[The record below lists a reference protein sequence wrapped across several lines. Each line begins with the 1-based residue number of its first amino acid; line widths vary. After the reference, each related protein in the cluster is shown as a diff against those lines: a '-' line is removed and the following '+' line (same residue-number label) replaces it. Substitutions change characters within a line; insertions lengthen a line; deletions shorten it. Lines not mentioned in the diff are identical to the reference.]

1 MSANISGLTG
11 LVPAV
16 AALGLVI
23 QSLRSRRERRRS
35 PDAVPE
41 KATLPV
47 PVEPWAARTPAGAP
61 ASGPAGHCR
70 SCGTEIPRREELCAI
85 CERKSQADPG
95 QIGTTLRHWA
105 VFLAMMIAIMA
116 LGYVFAP

>member
-16 AALGLVI
+16 AALALVI

-35 PDAVPE
+35 PGTVPE
-41 KATLPV
+41 KATLPM
-47 PVEPWAARTPAGAP
+47 PIESRAARTPAAAP
-61 ASGPAGHCR
+61 ASGPVGQCR
-70 SCGTEIPRREELCAI
+70 SCGTEIPRREDLCAI
-85 CERKSQADPG
+85 CERKAQADPA
-95 QIGTTLRHWA
+95 QVGTTLLHWA